1 MQKVDSAAGSSLIDR
16 TIGHGLCVLFIGLIA
31 GLPLAFALLEA
42 VTLWPLPVWKV
53 QIPGSARGWS
63 AAHVGGILNGVMICG
78 IAMLAARLAVQG
90 RALAWVC
97 WGMIA
102 TGWCNTVF
110 YWAGN
115 LASNRGLSVA
125 DTPHGKG
132 DLWGA
137 VAYLFGGGG
146 MVFTLIAVAILAR
159 AAFANAR
166 MPNRPS

>member
-1 MQKVDSAAGSSLIDR
+1 MAGVPDHPTTHVEQEPHEQR
-16 TIGHGLCVLFIGLIA
+16 QRCRCAQPDEPHPG
-31 GLPLAFALLEA
+31 PRLEA

-53 QIPGSARGWS
+53 QIPGSPRGWAS
-63 AAHVGGILNGVMICG
+63 AHVGGILNGVMICA
-78 IAMLAARLAVQG
+78 IALIAARLAVTG

-97 WGMIA
+97 YGMIA

-115 LASNRGLSVA
+115 LAANRGLSVA

-146 MVFTLIAVAILAR
+146 MLFTLIAVAILAR
-159 AAFANAR
+159 VAFARAR
-166 MPNRPS
+166 LSH